1 MKKIYLVTYIDH
13 DSVEGY
19 VNNLKDFDKW
29 LKNHNKRRK
38 EEGDLLEDKKEFKIE
53 EINILK

>member
-29 LKNHNKRRK
+29 LINHNKRRK